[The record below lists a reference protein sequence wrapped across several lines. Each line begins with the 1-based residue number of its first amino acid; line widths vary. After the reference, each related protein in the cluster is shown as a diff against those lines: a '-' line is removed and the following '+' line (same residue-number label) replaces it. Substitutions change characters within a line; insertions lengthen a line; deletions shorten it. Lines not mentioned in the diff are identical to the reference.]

1 MIAQKTKE
9 FYYICPPQIMNNP
22 DVLKLLK
29 EFFLKFYRI
38 NKSRILIVATVI
50 LASIAG
56 GYYWA
61 TYYIP
66 AQESKAAKALA
77 PMHYYFKNDS
87 MELVLNGDKNRR
99 IISAKSI
106 ADDYGSTLKGKEAAL
121 MVSIAYMRNKKYEEA
136 LKYID
141 KTEANDDIL
150 SAAILNM
157 KAVCY
162 SNIGETEKA
171 ASQFAK
177 AGDVAENEF
186 AAEYYKRAGIHYE
199 TAENYEKALNYYQL
213 IADKY
218 PTSGVGSDINK
229 YVYKMKAKLGEYNP

>member
-1 MIAQKTKE
+1 MD
-9 FYYICPPQIMNNP
+9 NL
-22 DVLKLLK
+22 DVLKLQK
-29 EFFLKFYRI
+29 ENFLEFYRN
-38 NKSRILIVATVI
+38 NKMRIIVAGAVI
-50 LASIAG
+50 AASVFG
-56 GYYWA
+56 GFYWA

-66 AQESKAAKALA
+66 AQESKASKALA

-87 MELVLNGDKNRR
+87 MELVLNGDKGRR
-99 IISAKSI
+99 IVSAKSI
-106 ADDYGSTLKGKEAAL
+106 ADDYGSTSKGKEAAL
-121 MVSIAYMRNKKYEEA
+121 MVSIAYMRTKKYEEA
-136 LKYID
+136 LNYLD

-162 SNIGETEKA
+162 SNLGETEKA

-186 AAEYYKRAGIHYE
+186 SAEYYKRAGIHYE

-218 PTSGVGSDINK
+218 PTTGVGSDINK

>member
-1 MIAQKTKE
+1 MD
-9 FYYICPPQIMNNP
+9 NL
-22 DVLKLLK
+22 DVLKLQK
-29 EFFLKFYRI
+29 ENFLEFYRN
-38 NKSRILIVATVI
+38 NKMRIIVAGAVV
-50 LASIAG
+50 AAG
-56 GYYWA
+56 VFGGFYWA

-87 MELVLNGDKNRR
+87 MELVLNGDKSRR
-99 IISAKSI
+99 IVSAKSI
-106 ADDYGSTLKGKEAAL
+106 ADDYGSTSKGKEAAL
-121 MVSIAYMRNKKYEEA
+121 MVSIAYMRTKKYEEA
-136 LKYID
+136 LNYID

-162 SNIGETEKA
+162 SNLGETEKA

-218 PTSGVGSDINK
+218 PTTGVGSDINK

>member
-1 MIAQKTKE
+1 MD
-9 FYYICPPQIMNNP
+9 NL
-22 DVLKLLK
+22 DVLKLQK
-29 EFFLKFYRI
+29 ENFLEFYRN
-38 NKSRILIVATVI
+38 NKMRIIVAGAVV
-50 LASIAG
+50 AAG
-56 GYYWA
+56 VLGGFYWA

-87 MELVLNGDKNRR
+87 MELVLNGDKSRR
-99 IISAKSI
+99 IVSAKSI
-106 ADDYGSTLKGKEAAL
+106 ADDYGSTSKGKEAAL
-121 MVSIAYMRNKKYEEA
+121 MVSIAYMRTKKYEEA
-136 LKYID
+136 LNYIG

-162 SNIGETEKA
+162 SNLGETEKA

-218 PTSGVGSDINK
+218 PTTGVGSDINK

>member
-1 MIAQKTKE
+1 MD
-9 FYYICPPQIMNNP
+9 NL
-22 DVLKLLK
+22 DVLKLQK
-29 EFFLKFYRI
+29 ENFSEFYRN
-38 NKSRILIVATVI
+38 NKMRIIVAGAVV
-50 LASIAG
+50 AAG
-56 GYYWA
+56 VLGGFYWA

-66 AQESKAAKALA
+66 TQESKAAKALA

-87 MELVLNGDKNRR
+87 MELVLNGDKSRR
-99 IISAKSI
+99 IVSAKSI
-106 ADDYGSTLKGKEAAL
+106 ADDYGSTSKGKEAAL
-121 MVSIAYMRNKKYEEA
+121 MVSIAYMRTKKYEEA
-136 LKYID
+136 LNYID
-141 KTEANDDIL
+141 KTEADDDIL

-162 SNIGETEKA
+162 SNLGETEKA

-218 PTSGVGSDINK
+218 PTTGVGSDINK

>member
-1 MIAQKTKE
+1 MD
-9 FYYICPPQIMNNP
+9 NL
-22 DVLKLLK
+22 DVLKLQK
-29 EFFLKFYRI
+29 ENFLEFYRN
-38 NKSRILIVATVI
+38 NKMRIIVAGAVI
-50 LASIAG
+50 AASVFG
-56 GYYWA
+56 GFYWA

-87 MELVLNGDKNRR
+87 MEIVLNGDKGRR
-99 IISAKSI
+99 IVSAKSI
-106 ADDYGSTLKGKEAAL
+106 ADDYGSTSKGKEAAL
-121 MVSIAYMRNKKYEEA
+121 MVSIAYMRTKKYEEA
-136 LKYID
+136 LNYID

-162 SNIGETEKA
+162 SNLGETEKA
-171 ASQFAK
+171 AAQFAK

-218 PTSGVGSDINK
+218 PTTGVGSDINK

>member
-1 MIAQKTKE
+1 MD
-9 FYYICPPQIMNNP
+9 NL
-22 DVLKLLK
+22 DVLKLQK
-29 EFFLKFYRI
+29 ENFLEFYRN
-38 NKSRILIVATVI
+38 NKMRIIVAGAVV
-50 LASIAG
+50 AAG
-56 GYYWA
+56 VLGGFYWA

-87 MELVLNGDKNRR
+87 MELVLNGDKSRR
-99 IISAKSI
+99 IVSAKSI
-106 ADDYGSTLKGKEAAL
+106 ADDYGSTSKGKEAAL
-121 MVSIAYMRNKKYEEA
+121 MVSIAYMRTKKYEEA
-136 LKYID
+136 LNYID

-162 SNIGETEKA
+162 SNLGETEKA

-218 PTSGVGSDINK
+218 PTTGVGSDINK